1 MKPPKSF
8 TCINCPSGCL
18 LTVQELPHGRLH
30 VEGNGCREGL
40 HYGKEEFSD
49 PRRIVTGTVKI
60 HGGILPVLP
69 VRTTAGVPRDRVRAL
84 YSSLRELTVKA
95 PVHCGQVILK
105 NVGKTKADLVATRD
119 LPVKPD
125 KG

>member
-1 MKPPKSF
+1 MKPPKRF

-18 LTVQELPHGRLH
+18 LTVQEMPDGHLD

-49 PRRIVTGTVKI
+49 PRRIVTGTIKI
-60 HGGILPVLP
+60 RGGILPLLP
-69 VRTTAGVPRDRVRAL
+69 VRTTAGVPRERVRTL
-84 YSSLRELTVKA
+84 YSSLRELTVEA

-105 NVGKTKADLVATRD
+105 NVGNTKADLVATRD
-119 LPVKPD
+119 MPVKPD
-125 KG
+125 